1 MAFVQRTYL
10 HLLILRICIEKV
22 LNPGKS
28 PGRKN
33 GMLAKAL
40 EGKAEKA
47 GSATEALRLISQVSG
62 VARRQILS
70 DIDYLTASG
79 RKKKSFNQNSQKHEQ
94 PRLLLV
100 SGMRN
105 LTI

>member
-1 MAFVQRTYL
+1 
-10 HLLILRICIEKV
+10 
-22 LNPGKS
+22 
-28 PGRKN
+28 
-33 GMLAKAL
+33 MLAKAL
-40 EGKAEKA
+40 ESKAEKA

-70 DIDYLTASG
+70 DNDYLTASG
-79 RKKKSFNQNSQKHEQ
+79 RKQKSFDQNSQTLEQ
-94 PRLLLV
+94 PRCLLV